1 MHMLEAE
8 GRLDRAV
15 EYLPDDSSL
24 TERGL
29 RGEGLTRPE
38 IAVLLAYAKLSLY
51 DRLLESSVPDD
62 PYLGRELQRYFPS
75 EMRERFPD
83 TIDGHRLRREI
94 IATQLSNAIVNR
106 GGPNVIARLVDET
119 GADAPTI
126 AAAYASTRDSFRIN
140 ELNAGLD
147 ALDCEVTGALQL
159 RLYGEVQD
167 LSLNRITWFIRNVD
181 FGAEPLEAVIGRF
194 GAGVR
199 ALEDSLDEALSAEAL
214 ADLRERAASLAAQNV
229 PEALAS
235 SIAALPVLV
244 AAPDIT
250 VIAGEAK
257 RPIAEIAATY
267 FAVDDAFKLGALVA
281 SGRDVAVGDYYDRLA
296 LDRAI
301 GGVAEAHRKLTAEIA
316 AVVAEECGP
325 RAVALWSEKRGGE
338 VARIR
343 SAVDGIVTSGLTLS
357 KLTVAASLLG
367 DLARG

>member
-1 MHMLEAE
+1 
-8 GRLDRAV
+8 V
-15 EYLPDDSSL
+15 EYLPDDGTL

-62 PYLGRELQRYFPS
+62 PYLGRELHRYFPS
-75 EMRERFPD
+75 EMRKDFRD

-106 GGPNVIARLVDET
+106 GGPNIIARLVDET

-126 AAAYASTRDSFRIN
+126 AAAYASVRDSFRIN
-140 ELNAGLD
+140 ALNAGLD
-147 ALDCEVTGALQL
+147 ALDSKVSGSLQL

-167 LSLNRITWFIRNVD
+167 LSLNRIAWFIRNVD
-181 FGAEPLEAVIGRF
+181 LGAEPLETVIGRF

-199 ALEDSLDEALSAEAL
+199 ALEDSLVEVLSANAL
-214 ADLRERAASLAAQNV
+214 AEWRERAASLTVQNI
-229 PEALAS
+229 PEILANS
-235 SIAALPVLV
+235 LAALPILV
-244 AAPDIT
+244 ASPDIT
-250 VIAGEAK
+250 LIAGDAK

-267 FAVDDAFKLGALVA
+267 FAVDDTFKLSALVA
-281 SGRDVAVGDYYDRLA
+281 QGRDVAVSDYYDRLA

-301 GGVAEAHRKLTAEIA
+301 GGAADAHRRLTAEIA
-316 AVVAEECGP
+316 REVPDACGP
-325 RAVALWSEKRGGE
+325 EAVTLWSAKRGGD
-338 VARIR
+338 VTRIR
-343 SAVDGIVTSGLTLS
+343 SAVDGIVSSGLTLS

-367 DLARG
+367 DLVRE